1 MPGTSVKRT
10 AEKSSARGNGPG
22 GRRLR
27 KGEMIPMTAEQS
39 ERLGELFAQYNDVL
53 VPYARRKLMA
63 WRGLSFTQA
72 SSLAEDIA
80 QDTWLKV
87 ARTGA
92 DDVLRPGLGRDDVLP
107 MLYVHLQSRIVAH
120 FQVARSTETPV
131 DWEDK
136 VTCNLLCPLLTE
148 QCAMAEL
155 PAYVRQMLAKLP
167 DAEREALTLA
177 LDGLTS
183 EPIGEHL
190 GCAQSSAHRLVA
202 SAVLMLKM
210 ANPSLA
216 GPAVD
221 PQSLPLWQREAL
233 AQVDEV
239 RRTVLLRLDDEVR
252 SVLLLLA
259 QGVTCT
265 QAAERTGLTVGRVK
279 AVSRCLPHLRSLTVE
294 DMAVAA

>member
-1 MPGTSVKRT
+1 
-10 AEKSSARGNGPG
+10 
-22 GRRLR
+22 
-27 KGEMIPMTAEQS
+27 MIPLTAEQS
-39 ERLGELFAQYNDVL
+39 ERLGELFAQYNEVL
-53 VPYARRKLMA
+53 VPYARRKLMT
-63 WRGLSFTQA
+63 WRGLSLSQA

-80 QDTWLKV
+80 QETWVKV

-92 DDVLRPGLGRDDVLP
+92 ADVLLPGLTRDAILP
-107 MLYVHLQSRIVAH
+107 MLYVRLQSRIIAH
-120 FQVARSTETPV
+120 FQLARSTEAPV
-131 DWEDK
+131 DWEDPLTRK
-136 VTCNLLCPLLTE
+136 TLCPLVPE

-167 DAEREALTLA
+167 DSEREALTLA
-177 LDGLTS
+177 LDGLPN

-190 GCAQSSAHRLVA
+190 GCALSSAYRLVA

-221 PQSLPLWQREAL
+221 AQSLPPWQREAL
-233 AQVDEV
+233 DRMDEV
-239 RRTVLLRLDDEVR
+239 RRTVLLRLDDDVR

-265 QAAERTGLTVGRVK
+265 QAAERTGLPVGQVK
-279 AVSRCLPHLRSLTVE
+279 VVSRCLSHLRGLTASDLE
-294 DMAVAA
+294 QAA

>member
-1 MPGTSVKRT
+1 MPGTSVKRS

-27 KGEMIPMTAEQS
+27 KGEMIPLTAEQS

-53 VPYARRKLMA
+53 VPYARRKLMT
-63 WRGLSFTQA
+63 WRGLSMTQA

-80 QDTWLKV
+80 QETWLKV

-92 DDVLRPGLGRDDVLP
+92 DDVLRPGLTRDDVLP
-107 MLYVHLQSRIVAH
+107 MLYVRLQSRIVAH

-136 VTCNLLCPLLTE
+136 VTCNMLCPLLPE
-148 QCAMAEL
+148 QCAMEEL

-177 LDGLTS
+177 LDGLTT

-190 GCAQSSAHRLVA
+190 GCALSSAHRLVA
-202 SAVLMLKM
+202 AALLMLKM
-210 ANPSLA
+210 ANPSLT

-221 PQSLPLWQREAL
+221 ARSLPLWQREAL
-233 AQVDEV
+233 DQMDAV
-239 RRTVLLRLDDEVR
+239 RRAVLLRLDDEAR

-265 QAAERTGLTVGRVK
+265 QAAERTGLPVGRVK
-279 AVSRCLPHLRSLTVE
+279 VVSRCMPHLRSLTAD
-294 DMAVAA
+294 DMEQAA